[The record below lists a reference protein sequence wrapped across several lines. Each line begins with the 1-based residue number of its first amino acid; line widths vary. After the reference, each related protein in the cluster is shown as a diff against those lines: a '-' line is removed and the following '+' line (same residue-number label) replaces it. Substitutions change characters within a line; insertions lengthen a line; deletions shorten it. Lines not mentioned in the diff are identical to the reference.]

1 MPVQELP
8 RRGYDAQ
15 HIIVYNQNINLHCL
29 QDGRWLSPDDK
40 PPPDLVINQPASTA
54 SKSSLLQVS
63 FGMNW
68 TIQACFTSSFVSFW
82 YSVSLHFYI
91 FCIWFGSQLRLRFRL
106 PNWKARGSERKPSNL
121 RAVDPIAFNYYYAQV
136 IQKAKHRTTRGEMV
150 SFNYPPASSDMVT
163 SQPPSHLSDSGWIAD
178 TTYFHEDI
186 MDTHN
191 IDE

>member
-1 MPVQELP
+1 MMPSTAL
-8 RRGYDAQ
+8 Y
-15 HIIVYNQNINLHCL
+15 INQNINLHL

>member
-1 MPVQELP
+1 MMPSTAL
-8 RRGYDAQ
+8 YT
-15 HIIVYNQNINLHCL
+15 NQNINLHCL

-54 SKSSLLQVS
+54 SKSSLLQVIL
-63 FGMNW
+63 GW
-68 TIQACFTSSFVSFW
+68 TGQFRPVSPRPLCLW

-136 IQKAKHRTTRGEMV
+136 IQKAKHRTTMGEMV

-163 SQPPSHLSDSGWIAD
+163 SQPPLARQTLDGLLILHTSTRI
-178 TTYFHEDI
+178 
-186 MDTHN
+186 
-191 IDE
+191 